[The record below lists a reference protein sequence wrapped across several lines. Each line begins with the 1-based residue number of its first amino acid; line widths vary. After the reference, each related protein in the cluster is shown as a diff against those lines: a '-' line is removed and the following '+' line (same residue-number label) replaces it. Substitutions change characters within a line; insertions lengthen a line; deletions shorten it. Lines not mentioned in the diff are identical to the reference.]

1 MSGQPVRF
9 GQGLRNQ
16 HGCRLALAGRLA
28 GIAATLLLAVAT
40 GQPAPAEWPA
50 PSELE
55 AQPIDY
61 TAPEP
66 RQEQLSNGI
75 VVYLLEDRALP
86 LIQGVAYV
94 KAPSL
99 FDPEGKTGL
108 AAMTAALLREGGA
121 GGLAPDEL
129 DARLEQLA
137 ASVEASASSALA
149 SVGFDALSD
158 TVDEVLPLWRDVLVS
173 PDFDAGRLEVQRQR
187 QLEAIRRVV
196 DNPVQLALREFLF
209 RVAEEHPSGAYPTEE
224 SISAVT
230 RDDLVEFHRSYY
242 GPANTVVA
250 LSGDFD
256 GDRVLAALEDL
267 LGGWDAEVA
276 EPPAVPE
283 FVENPE
289 PRLYF
294 APKEIGQSIVV
305 IGHPAV
311 LAYSPAYNDLD
322 VANHVLGGGGFTSR
336 LFEQIRTRRG
346 LAYSTSSVLTQGFD
360 HPGIFVAFS
369 ISPAQATGQVIE
381 LLLAEVE
388 RLRSTEVAE
397 AELERAR
404 ETILNQSLFR
414 FTSPAAIAQRTA
426 RVRLLGLEP
435 DYYERYLEN
444 LQAISAADI
453 QQVARE
459 ELHPDRAVIMVVGDP
474 DLFDRPLSE
483 FGEVV
488 TIELE

>member
-1 MSGQPVRF
+1 MDGGSRRASMSVPRAPTG
-9 GQGLRNQ
+9 
-16 HGCRLALAGRLA
+16 
-28 GIAATLLLAVAT
+28 ATLLAALLLALLPAT
-40 GQPAPAEWPA
+40 ALAQPAPAEWPA
-50 PSELE
+50 PTELE
-55 AQPIDY
+55 PEPIEY

-66 RQEQLSNGI
+66 RQERLANGL

-86 LIQGVAYV
+86 LVQGVAYV

-99 FDPEGKTGL
+99 YDPEGKTGL
-108 AAMTAALLREGGA
+108 AAMTAAMLREGGA
-121 GGLAPDEL
+121 GGTPPDEL

-137 ASVEASASSALA
+137 AAVEASASEVLA

-158 TVDEVLPLWRDVLVS
+158 TLDEVLPLWRDVLVA
-173 PDFDAGRLEVQRQR
+173 PDFDAGRLEVLRRR

-209 RVAEEHPSGAYPTEE
+209 RVVDGHPAGAYPTEE
-224 SISAVT
+224 TINAIT
-230 RDDLVEFHRSYY
+230 RDDLLAFHGSYF

-250 LSGDFD
+250 VSGDFD
-256 GDRVLAALEDL
+256 SDRMLSALEEL
-267 LGGWDAEVA
+267 LGGWDVA
-276 EPPAVPE
+276 VDEPPETPE
-283 FVENPE
+283 FADDPE

-294 APKEIGQSIVV
+294 AEKEIGQSIVI
-305 IGHPAV
+305 IGHPSV
-311 LAYSPAYNDLD
+311 RAYTPAYNDLD
-322 VANHVLGGGGFTSR
+322 VANHLLGGGGFTSR

-346 LAYSTSSVLTQGFD
+346 LAYSTASFVTQGFD
-360 HPGIFVAFS
+360 YPGIFVAYS

-381 LLLAEVE
+381 LLLSEVE
-388 RLRSTEVAE
+388 RLRSSLPDS

-444 LQAISAADI
+444 LQEISADDI
-453 QQVARE
+453 QRVAHE

-474 DLFDRPLSE
+474 SMFDRRLDE

-488 TIELE
+488 TLELE